1 MITVFNKID
10 LQNKEFKSSNIRTNY
25 VSALTGD
32 GLHELKKK
40 MTKSI

>member
-10 LQNKEFKSSNIRTNY
+10 LQNKVFKNSNIKTNY

-32 GLHELKKK
+32 GLDELKKK
-40 MTKSI
+40 IAKSI

>member
-10 LQNKEFKSSNIRTNY
+10 LQNKTFNNSSVKSY

-32 GLHELKKK
+32 GLEQLKKQ